1 MRVDVEHV
9 GRPDSSFETAVFT
22 SDERELVSSL
32 DDSARREWLLRLWCA
47 KEALGKALGHGLTP
61 GVHALPAKAAA
72 LDRGDVTVEGPF
84 RAVDDVEGGPREA
97 ILQGVRLEV
106 GQQAAESGADAVM
119 VRELVYERDAATAEA
134 SSPEIIAVAG
144 MLVSFVDPVC
154 VPE

>member
-1 MRVDVEHV
+1 MQGEPARGKAGTLLPRALSISSMLLAGLIAALALGCAGAMPVPVFLPGERVDCL
-9 GRPDSSFETAVFT
+9 FEVI
-22 SDERELVSSL
+22 
-32 DDSARREWLLRLWCA
+32 
-47 KEALGKALGHGLTP
+47 
-61 GVHALPAKAAA
+61 
-72 LDRGDVTVEGPF
+72 GDVTVEGPF

-97 ILQGVRLEV
+97 ILEGVRLKV